1 MTSPFDLNLRH
12 LEAASAVAALG
23 GISAAA
29 TAVNL
34 SQPALTQAVTKLEA
48 RVGRRLFD
56 RHPGGAVATAAG
68 AILAGRVDRAVA
80 LLVEAARQARR
91 GGRLPPLGPIARH
104 LGMTQL
110 RALITVD
117 RTGSYVAAAANAG
130 LSQPSLHHA
139 VRELELMLGV
149 RLLAREGRAVRTT
162 LAAKR
167 FLRPARLAIAE
178 LQSALDEI
186 AALEA
191 GGAGRVVVGAM
202 PLARAALLPAVLA
215 AFTHDLPLARVRVV
229 EGPYPELLTGL
240 SNGEIDCLI
249 GALRDPSP
257 APDVVQEGLFDD
269 WLYVVCRVGHP
280 LAGGATVEQFLAYP
294 WVMASPGAPLHGR
307 WRSMFEA
314 AGVAPPPVAVECGSV
329 IAIRGLLLAGDWLTV
344 LSADQFRIEEQAGLL
359 TRIGGAI
366 IGSERRIGLTTR
378 RDWQPT
384 GLQRA
389 FLDQLKRQVAL
400 TGHQKNQ

>member
-1 MTSPFDLNLRH
+1 MIAPFDLNLRH
-12 LEAASAVAALG
+12 LEAASAVATLG

-29 TAVNL
+29 SAVNL
-34 SQPALTQAVTKLEA
+34 SQPALTQAITKLEA

-56 RHPGGAVATAAG
+56 RHPGGAAPTPAG
-68 AILAGRVDRAVA
+68 AILAARVDRAVA
-80 LLVEAARQARR
+80 LLGEAARQARR
-91 GGRLPPLGPIARH
+91 SARLPPLGPVARH

-110 RALITVD
+110 RALTAVE
-117 RTGSYVAAAANAG
+117 RTGSYVAAAAQTS

-149 RLLAREGRAVRTT
+149 PLLAREGRAVRAT
-162 LAAKR
+162 LAARR
-167 FLRPARLAIAE
+167 FLRPARLALAE

-202 PLARAALLPAVLA
+202 PLARAALLPATLA
-215 AFTHDLPLARVRVV
+215 AFAREFPLARVRVV

-240 SNGEIDCLI
+240 ANGEIDCLI
-249 GALRDPSP
+249 GALRDPLP
-257 APDVVQEGLFDD
+257 APDIVQEGLFDD
-269 WLYVVCRVGHP
+269 HLHVVCRVGHP
-280 LAGGATVEQFLAYP
+280 LAGGASVGEMTGYP
-294 WVMASPGAPLHGR
+294 WVMASPGAPLHSR
-307 WRSMFEA
+307 WLMMFQA
-314 AGVAPPPVAVECGSV
+314 AEVAAPAVTVECGSV

-366 IGSERRIGLTTR
+366 SGSERRIGLTTR

-384 GLQRA
+384 GLQKA
-389 FLDQLKRQVAL
+389 FIESLIRQVA
-400 TGHQKNQ
+400 TTRPSENQ